1 MMKRLSPTLGIA
13 IAILLCAPSFAQT
26 LQTKM
31 PLSADAQLRVLLQEF
46 LDGAARNDKAIHQ
59 RFWADDVIYT
69 SAQGVVRNKAEIL
82 KHVEEPQPPDAP
94 KMTYSAEDVKIN
106 DFGDW
111 AVVNFRLV
119 AKSEKDGKT
128 ETTNYRNTGTFRR
141 RNGQW
146 QAVAWQATKIAEP
159 SAK

>member
-141 RNGQW
+141 RNGPW

>member
-1 MMKRLSPTLGIA
+1 
-13 IAILLCAPSFAQT
+13 
-26 LQTKM
+26 M

-46 LDGAARNDKAIHQ
+46 LDGAGRNDTIHQ